1 MNDIATDFRES
12 ARIDVNDVLDD
23 IREDI
28 QIITDKTDDLKEE
41 VARLGKAII
50 HVLDIVTS
58 LAKERQN

>member
-28 QIITDKTDDLKEE
+28 QILADETDELKEE
-41 VARLGKAII
+41 VARLGKAMI
-50 HVLDIVTS
+50 HILGILKS
-58 LAKERQN
+58 LAKEE

>member
-12 ARIDVNDVLDD
+12 ARIDLNDVLDN

-28 QIITDKTDDLKEE
+28 QIITDETDELKEE
-41 VARLGKAII
+41 VARLGRAII

-58 LAKERQN
+58 LVKERQN